1 MYNFDVLKEI
11 LRELSLNGIK
21 DECSN
26 VEPKL
31 GFFDKKMDGE
41 NYTVSFHCDISNMD
55 IEWAVVRDRLVISIE
70 SKDKTYN
77 YETIIRI
84 HKDFVGGEY
93 RQEYNSKE
101 KVVRIVFE
109 KPVLTEDKQ
118 DTTDKV
124 NELISEVLHKEKND
138 DVSYLNDDEEMSEE
152 MQQSCSIVKWM
163 NDWAELVKKYENDNI
178 KESEIGTLEHNSSE
192 EYPFKGFY
200 DGADSVTTE
209 KFDTPLTF
217 SFTLPTVINEIAF
230 SNPII
235 KEDDENEMDDA
246 DDEIEDGEDDKEK
259 DIMREYVQ
267 KLKELQELKDKL
279 KEFI

>member
-84 HKDFVGGEY
+84 YKDFVGGEY
-93 RQEYNSKE
+93 RQEYNSKK

-178 KESEIGTLEHNSSE
+178 KESEIGTLEHNSLE
-192 EYPFKGFY
+192 ESPFNDFN
-200 DGADSVTTE
+200 DSDTTE

-217 SFTLPTVINEIAF
+217 SFTLPTPINEIAF
-230 SNPII
+230 SNSII
-235 KEDDENEMDDA
+235 KEDEENEMTDV
-246 DDEIEDGEDDKEK
+246 DDEIEDGKDDEEK

>member
-93 RQEYNSKE
+93 RQEYNSKK

-178 KESEIGTLEHNSSE
+178 KESEIGLLEHNSLE
-192 EYPFKGFY
+192 ESPFNDFN
-200 DGADSVTTE
+200 DSDTTE
-209 KFDTPLTF
+209 NFETPLTF
-217 SFTLPTVINEIAF
+217 SFTLPTSINEIAF

-235 KEDDENEMDDA
+235 KEDEENKMTDVDDKN
-246 DDEIEDGEDDKEK
+246 EDGEVDKEK

>member
-31 GFFDKKMDGE
+31 GFFGKKMDGE

-93 RQEYNSKE
+93 RQEYNSKK
-101 KVVRIVFE
+101 KVVIIVFE

-178 KESEIGTLEHNSSE
+178 KESEIGLLEHNSLE
-192 EYPFKGFY
+192 ESPFNDFN
-200 DGADSVTTE
+200 DSDTTE
-209 KFDTPLTF
+209 NFETPLTF
-217 SFTLPTVINEIAF
+217 SFTLPTSINEIAF

-235 KEDDENEMDDA
+235 KEDEENKMTDVDDKN
-246 DDEIEDGEDDKEK
+246 EDGEVDKEK

>member
-1 MYNFDVLKEI
+1 M
-11 LRELSLNGIK
+11 
-21 DECSN
+21 
-26 VEPKL
+26 
-31 GFFDKKMDGE
+31 
-41 NYTVSFHCDISNMD
+41 
-55 IEWAVVRDRLVISIE
+55 A
-70 SKDKTYN
+70 
-77 YETIIRI
+77 
-84 HKDFVGGEY
+84 
-93 RQEYNSKE
+93 
-101 KVVRIVFE
+101 
-109 KPVLTEDKQ
+109 EDKQ
-118 DTTDKV
+118 DTTDKI

-163 NDWAELVKKYENDNI
+163 NDWAELVKKYKSDNI

>member
-55 IEWAVVRDRLVISIE
+55 LEWAVVRDRLVISIE

-93 RQEYNSKE
+93 RQEYNSKK

-118 DTTDKV
+118 DTTEKV

-178 KESEIGTLEHNSSE
+178 KESEIGTLEHNSLE
-192 EYPFKGFY
+192 ESPFNDFN
-200 DGADSVTTE
+200 DSDTTE

-217 SFTLPTVINEIAF
+217 SFTLPTPINEIAF
-230 SNPII
+230 SNSII
-235 KEDDENEMDDA
+235 KEDEENEMTDV
-246 DDEIEDGEDDKEK
+246 DDEIEDGKDDEEK

>member
-93 RQEYNSKE
+93 RQEYNSKK

-178 KESEIGTLEHNSSE
+178 KESEIGLLEHNSLE
-192 EYPFKGFY
+192 ESPFNDFN
-200 DGADSVTTE
+200 DSDTTE
-209 KFDTPLTF
+209 NFDTPLTF
-217 SFTLPTVINEIAF
+217 SFTLPTPINEIAF
-230 SNPII
+230 SNSII
-235 KEDDENEMDDA
+235 KEDEENEMTDV
-246 DDEIEDGEDDKEK
+246 DDEIEDGKDDEEK

>member
-41 NYTVSFHCDISNMD
+41 NYVVYFHYDISTMD
-55 IEWAVVRDRLVISIE
+55 LEWAVVRDKLVISVE

-77 YETIIRI
+77 YETVVRI

-93 RQEYNSKE
+93 RQEYNSKK

-109 KPVLTEDKQ
+109 KPVMTEDKQ
-118 DTTDKV
+118 DTTDKI

-138 DVSYLNDDEEMSEE
+138 DVSYLNDDAEMSEE
-152 MQQSCSIVKWM
+152 MQQSCSIVKFM
-163 NDWAELVKKYENDNI
+163 NDWAKLAKKYESDDI
-178 KESEIGTLEHNSSE
+178 KESENGSLEHNSSE
-192 EYPFKGFY
+192 EYPFKDFN
-200 DGADSVTTE
+200 DSVTTK

-217 SFTLPTVINEIAF
+217 SFTLPT
-230 SNPII
+230 PI
-235 KEDDENEMDDA
+235 EGNEMTDV
-246 DDEIEDGEDDKEK
+246 DDEIEDGKDDEEK
-259 DIMREYVQ
+259 DIMKEYVQ
-267 KLKELQELKDKL
+267 KLKELEELKDKL

>member
-55 IEWAVVRDRLVISIE
+55 LEWAVVRDRLVISIE

-93 RQEYNSKE
+93 RQEYNSKK

-178 KESEIGTLEHNSSE
+178 KESEIGTLEHNSLE
-192 EYPFKGFY
+192 ESPFNDFN
-200 DGADSVTTE
+200 DSDTTE

-217 SFTLPTVINEIAF
+217 SFTLPTPINEIAF
-230 SNPII
+230 SNSII
-235 KEDDENEMDDA
+235 KEDEENEMTDV
-246 DDEIEDGEDDKEK
+246 DDEIEDGKDGEEK

>member
-55 IEWAVVRDRLVISIE
+55 LEWAVVRDRLVISIE

-93 RQEYNSKE
+93 RQEYNSKK

-109 KPVLTEDKQ
+109 KSVLTEDKQ

-178 KESEIGTLEHNSSE
+178 KESEIGTLEHNSLE
-192 EYPFKGFY
+192 ESPFNDFN
-200 DGADSVTTE
+200 DSDTTE

-217 SFTLPTVINEIAF
+217 SFTLPTPINEIAF
-230 SNPII
+230 SNSII
-235 KEDDENEMDDA
+235 KEDEENEMTDV
-246 DDEIEDGEDDKEK
+246 DDEIEDGKDDEEK

>member
-1 MYNFDVLKEI
+1 MYNFDLLKEI

-21 DECSN
+21 DECSHM
-26 VEPKL
+26 EPEL
-31 GFFDKKMDGE
+31 GGVHEKMDGE
-41 NYTVSFHCDISNMD
+41 NYVVYFNYDISNMD
-55 IEWAVVRDRLVISIE
+55 LEWAVVRDRLVISIE
-70 SKDKTYN
+70 SDDKTYN
-77 YETIIRI
+77 LETVVRI

-93 RQEYNSKE
+93 FQEYNSKK
-101 KVVRIVFE
+101 KVVRIVFK

-138 DVSYLNDDEEMSEE
+138 DVSYLNDDTEMSEE
-152 MQQSCSIVKWM
+152 MQQSCSIVKFM
-163 NDWAELVKKYENDNI
+163 NDWAKLAKKYENDNI
-178 KESEIGTLEHNSSE
+178 KESEIGLLEHNSLE
-192 EYPFKGFY
+192 ESPFNDFN
-200 DGADSVTTE
+200 DGDTTE

-217 SFTLPTVINEIAF
+217 SFTLPTAINEIAF

-246 DDEIEDGEDDKEK
+246 DNEDGEVDEEK
-259 DIMREYVQ
+259 DIMKEYVQ
-267 KLKELQELKDKL
+267 KLKELEELKDKL

>member
-55 IEWAVVRDRLVISIE
+55 LEWAVVRDRLVISIE

-93 RQEYNSKE
+93 RQEYNSKK

-178 KESEIGTLEHNSSE
+178 KESEIGTLEHNSLE
-192 EYPFKGFY
+192 ESPFNDFN
-200 DGADSVTTE
+200 DSDTTE

-217 SFTLPTVINEIAF
+217 SFTLPTPINEIAF
-230 SNPII
+230 SNSII
-235 KEDDENEMDDA
+235 KEDEENEMTDV
-246 DDEIEDGEDDKEK
+246 DDEIEDGKDDEEK

-267 KLKELQELKDKL
+267 KLKELEELKDKL

>member
-1 MYNFDVLKEI
+1 MSVPMWN
-11 LRELSLNGIK
+11 LNL
-21 DECSN
+21 
-26 VEPKL
+26 V
-31 GFFDKKMDGE
+31 FFDKKMDGE

-93 RQEYNSKE
+93 RQEYNSKK

-178 KESEIGTLEHNSSE
+178 KESEIGLLEHNSLE
-192 EYPFKGFY
+192 ESPFNDFN
-200 DGADSVTTE
+200 DSDTTE
-209 KFDTPLTF
+209 NFETPLTF
-217 SFTLPTVINEIAF
+217 SFTLPTSINEIAF

-235 KEDDENEMDDA
+235 KEDEENKMTDVDDKN
-246 DDEIEDGEDDKEK
+246 EDGEVDKEK

>member
-21 DECSN
+21 DECSHM
-26 VEPKL
+26 EPKL
-31 GFFDKKMDGE
+31 GGVHEKMDGE
-41 NYTVSFHCDISNMD
+41 NYIVYFHCDISNMD

-70 SKDKTYN
+70 SDDKTYN
-77 YETIIRI
+77 FETIVRI

-93 RQEYNSKE
+93 SQEYNSKK
-101 KVVRIVFE
+101 KVVRIIFK
-109 KPVLTEDKQ
+109 KPVLIEDKQ

-138 DVSYLNDDEEMSEE
+138 DVSYLNDDTEMSEE
-152 MQQSCSIVKWM
+152 MQQSCSIVKFM
-163 NDWAELVKKYENDNI
+163 NEWAKLAKKYESNDI
-178 KESEIGTLEHNSSE
+178 KESEIGALEHNSSE
-192 EYPFKGFY
+192 EYPFKDFY

-209 KFDTPLTF
+209 KFDTPIKF
-217 SFTLPTVINEIAF
+217 VFTLPTSINEIAF
-230 SNPII
+230 PNPII
-235 KEDDENEMDDA
+235 KEDEENEMTDV
-246 DDEIEDGEDDKEK
+246 DDENEDGEDDEEK
-259 DIMREYVQ
+259 DITKEYVQ

>member
-1 MYNFDVLKEI
+1 
-11 LRELSLNGIK
+11 
-21 DECSN
+21 
-26 VEPKL
+26 
-31 GFFDKKMDGE
+31 
-41 NYTVSFHCDISNMD
+41 
-55 IEWAVVRDRLVISIE
+55 
-70 SKDKTYN
+70 
-77 YETIIRI
+77 
-84 HKDFVGGEY
+84 
-93 RQEYNSKE
+93 
-101 KVVRIVFE
+101 
-109 KPVLTEDKQ
+109 LTEDKQ

-178 KESEIGTLEHNSSE
+178 KESEIGLLEHNSLE
-192 EYPFKGFY
+192 ESPFNDFN
-200 DGADSVTTE
+200 DSDTTE
-209 KFDTPLTF
+209 NFETPLTF
-217 SFTLPTVINEIAF
+217 SFTLPTSINEIAF

-235 KEDDENEMDDA
+235 KEDEENKMTDVDDKN
-246 DDEIEDGEDDKEK
+246 EDGEVDKEK

>member
-93 RQEYNSKE
+93 RQEYNSKK

-178 KESEIGTLEHNSSE
+178 KESEIGLLEHNSLE
-192 EYPFKGFY
+192 ESPFNDFN
-200 DGADSVTTE
+200 DSDTTE
-209 KFDTPLTF
+209 NFETPLTF
-217 SFTLPTVINEIAF
+217 SFTLPTSINEIAF

-235 KEDDENEMDDA
+235 KEDEENKMTDVDDKN
-246 DDEIEDGEDDKEK
+246 EDGEVDEEK
-259 DIMREYVQ
+259 DIMKEYVQ
-267 KLKELQELKDKL
+267 KLKELEELKDKL

>member
-93 RQEYNSKE
+93 RQEYNSKK

-178 KESEIGTLEHNSSE
+178 KESEIGLLEHNSLE
-192 EYPFKGFY
+192 ESPFNDFN
-200 DGADSVTTE
+200 DSDTTE
-209 KFDTPLTF
+209 NFETPLTF
-217 SFTLPTVINEIAF
+217 SFTLPTSINEIAF

-235 KEDDENEMDDA
+235 KEDEENKMTDV
-246 DDEIEDGEDDKEK
+246 DDEIEDGKDDEEK
-259 DIMREYVQ
+259 DIMKEYVQ